1 MATKKKSITKRST
14 PKAKRPTK
22 TSTKR
27 TTVKTVATKPSTR
40 KSGTADV
47 LNHLQKKKSITAR
60 QAISLYDIGRLA
72 PIIHN
77 LKKRGY
83 NITPI
88 TVIEKNRYG
97 NTQQTS
103 KYVLA

>member
-1 MATKKKSITKRST
+1 MAKKNSSKRST
-14 PKAKRPTK
+14 PKAKR
-22 TSTKR
+22 
-27 TTVKTVATKPSTR
+27 ATKSSPRKSSKIATTPKAPR
-40 KSGTADV
+40 KSGTSDV
-47 LNHLQKKKSITAR
+47 LKHLQKKGSITAK
-60 QAISLYDIGRLA
+60 QANKLYDILRLA

-77 LKKRGY
+77 LKKRGV

>member
-1 MATKKKSITKRST
+1 MATKKNPTKRS

-22 TSTKR
+22 TAKK
-27 TTVKTVATKPSTR
+27 TTSKIAKVATATPR
-40 KSGTADV
+40 KSGTSDV
-47 LNHLQKKKSITAR
+47 LKHLQKRKSITAK
-60 QAISLYDIGRLA
+60 QAVSLYDILRLA